1 MPPSSMRAVT
11 CTGPAQLALEE
22 RPIPEPGPGEVRV
35 KLRGCGICGSD
46 LSLLSIGYLGSR
58 ITPGH
63 EMTAAV
69 DELGEGVSGFAIG
82 DTVAVEPI
90 NTCGRCH
97 SCRSGRDAIC
107 PDIQFL
113 GVHVDG
119 GFADYV
125 TVPSG
130 RLFLVDARL
139 PIEISALA
147 EPMAVVIHALK
158 RAQFSA
164 GQRVLVLGAGNLG
177 LLTVVAARAL
187 GAEDVWI
194 TARHAHQ
201 AALAEKLGA
210 GRVYRE
216 PDATAEK
223 LAVLGREHPIDCAVE
238 TVGGQ
243 AETLPLAVAAL
254 RPGGVVSI
262 VGLFRGKLELD
273 PFPLFQKEVTLA
285 WSNCY
290 EHPHQHT
297 DFENAIQI
305 LTEHR
310 GELGD
315 ITSHQLGLEEI
326 QRGFE
331 LAADKRSGTVKVT
344 VLN

>member
-11 CTGPAQLALEE
+11 CTGPDQLALEE

-46 LSLLSIGYLGSR
+46 LSLLPIGYMGSR

-63 EMTAAV
+63 EMTAVV

-82 DTVAVEPI
+82 DTIAVEPI
-90 NTCGRCH
+90 KTCGRCH
-97 SCRSGRDAIC
+97 TCLSGRDAVC

-113 GVHVDG
+113 GVHIDG
-119 GFADYV
+119 GFADYL
-125 TVPSG
+125 TVPAR
-130 RLFLVDARL
+130 RLFAIDARL
-139 PIEISALA
+139 PIEVSAMA
-147 EPMAVVIHALK
+147 EPMAVVVHALK
-158 RAQFSA
+158 RANFST

-194 TARHAHQ
+194 TARHPHQ

-210 GRVYRE
+210 GRVFRE
-216 PDATAEK
+216 PDATPEK
-223 LAVLGREHPIDCAVE
+223 LAVLGREHPIDCAIE

-254 RPGGVVSI
+254 RPGGVVSV
-262 VGLFRGKLELD
+262 VGLFTGKLELN
-273 PFPLFQKEVTLA
+273 PFALFQKEVTLA

-290 EHPHQHT
+290 DHPHEGT
-297 DFENAIQI
+297 DFENAIRI
-305 LTEHR
+305 LTEHHR
-310 GELGD
+310 ELGD
-315 ITSHQLGLEEI
+315 VTSHQLGLDEI

-344 VLN
+344 ILN

>member
-11 CTGPAQLALEE
+11 CTGPDQLALEE

-46 LSLLSIGYLGSR
+46 LSLLPIGYLGSR

-63 EMTAAV
+63 EMTAAI

-125 TVPSG
+125 TVPAR
-130 RLFLVDARL
+130 RLFPIDARL
-139 PIEISALA
+139 PIEIAALA

-210 GRVYRE
+210 GRVYHE
-216 PDATAEK
+216 PDATPEK
-223 LAVLGREHPIDCAVE
+223 LAALGREHPIDCAIE

-254 RPGGVVSI
+254 RPGGVVSV

-273 PFPLFQKEVTLA
+273 PYPLFQKEVTLA

-290 EHPHQHT
+290 DHPHQHT

-315 ITSHQLGLEEI
+315 VTSHQLGLEEI

>member
-1 MPPSSMRAVT
+1 MRAVT
-11 CTGPAQLALEE
+11 CTGPGQLALEE

-125 TVPSG
+125 TVPSR

-164 GQRVLVLGAGNLG
+164 GQRVLVLGAGSLG